1 MTQSVENINRNNM
14 KAMNLMRLVVPTL
27 LFAVGDVASAQNTTP
42 KYDENALTI
51 PKTIE
56 VIDTAKAV
64 ATANSIKTS
73 AKARCNS
80 LRNELEIIEGAESTS
95 KCNTRQNYNKSLK
108 NSSLGGVELFPA
120 V

>member
-1 MTQSVENINRNNM
+1 
-14 KAMNLMRLVVPTL
+14 MNLMRLVVPTL
-27 LFAVGDVASAQNTTP
+27 LFAVGDVASAQNTTL
-42 KYDENALTI
+42 KYDENAL
-51 PKTIE
+51 IE